1 MNPIYEPIVTQV
13 GVVPASARGSS
24 ECGRIEREDYQSRDR
39 QIFPRQP
46 RPRREAVR
54 TVTIDMD
61 NLRALFRAR
70 HFLAG
75 VLIGAA
81 ILLAVLLVM

>member
-1 MNPIYEPIVTQV
+1 MNHP
-13 GVVPASARGSS
+13 GGLSHM
-24 ECGRIEREDYQSRDR
+24 RDR

-46 RPRREAVR
+46 RPRREAVW

-70 HFLAG
+70 YFLAG

>member
-1 MNPIYEPIVTQV
+1 M
-13 GVVPASARGSS
+13 
-24 ECGRIEREDYQSRDR
+24 RDL
-39 QIFPRQP
+39 QIFLGNH
-46 RPRREAVR
+46 AHDAKLA

-81 ILLAVLLVM
+81 ILLAVLRSCEYRRRIDGTRSPRPE